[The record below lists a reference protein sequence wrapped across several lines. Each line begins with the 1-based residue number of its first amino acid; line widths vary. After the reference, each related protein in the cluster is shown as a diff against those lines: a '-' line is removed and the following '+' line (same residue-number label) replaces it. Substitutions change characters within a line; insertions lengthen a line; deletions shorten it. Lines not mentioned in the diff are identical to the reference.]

1 MELAVASVAVD
12 FLVFFFRP
20 MIGACTGSSGISFS
34 TVSSVFLLSSIIFAR
49 TCLSFFCWL
58 LVVCLTG
65 AIPTLP
71 GGGELARDME
81 AEVIDALSDII
92 SPIGVVGRLIEAR
105 LGCLDSNLL
114 APTGLGAAGGA
125 AEVGAVDGV
134 SVFGVGKTRIVLGPA
149 DIDIGTGCEVLADDS
164 VAVDAE
170 LAGPACTSFKV
181 SVAAEILSFPGCSRF
196 V

>member
-1 MELAVASVAVD
+1 
-12 FLVFFFRP
+12 
-20 MIGACTGSSGISFS
+20 
-34 TVSSVFLLSSIIFAR
+34 
-49 TCLSFFCWL
+49 
-58 LVVCLTG
+58 
-65 AIPTLP
+65 
-71 GGGELARDME
+71 ME
-81 AEVIDALSDII
+81 AEVIDALSDIR
-92 SPIGVVGRLIEAR
+92 SPIGVEGRLIEAR
-105 LGCLDSNLL
+105 LGCLDSKLL

-149 DIDIGTGCEVLADDS
+149 DIDVGTVCEVLADDS

-170 LAGPACTSFKV
+170 LAAPACASFKV